1 MWFSDPGTQP
11 SWVLLSHDTE
21 ADAGLVLWRGRWTVP
36 TAASSPSCDGEK
48 PDPPAE
54 IASTSAHRL
63 CEWDPHAP
71 QPKEERQAKRKRDK
85 ARKHAKLAAAEG
97 MHVQEQL
104 DRLHPGNVRNRQAAQ
119 LVTAAFESL
128 TTALAMQPGCQ
139 TVIPG
144 VSAALQP
151 APQPGSE
158 HSQGGEQQQGQQAP
172 SPGRRCSHQPD
183 IQHMLRPKVQGCLL
197 PIPSSHPATVT
208 PSSHP
213 VPVTPPSHPAT
224 ITLEAE
230 ALQGQHQAT
239 FQPLPA
245 SPWPAGPG
253 CCEIV
258 GGSALAA
265 ALLARC
271 STVATIP
278 VPAAG
283 FGPVDGAGAAATA
296 ASPTAA
302 AATAGDKHSKLPY
315 PTCSPPPL
323 PDWVALHPLRHVL
336 RPKITLPITPQDD
349 SCGPSLPHA
358 PPLLASTGSSTTSN
372 SSSSPDH
379 TEALLTASPPS
390 LGVPP
395 ASQLPVP
402 AAGVQ
407 RQQQQQQQHLPPQPQ
422 WRHQQHEGARQP
434 LPQHEGAEQQQQQ
447 QQQQQP
453 REDCDLVRL
462 NHHSSGLGLGVASQR
477 CLPLYDHLVANPSD
491 QELLALAHQWP
502 VLLPPCSRFLMADL
516 TASRTWATLQQGR
529 PPEGYRLLV
538 ADPPWENASVKRSA
552 AYPALPARQLLR
564 LPLKE
569 LLHQVGSLT
578 TKAPACTLPA
588 SLMHT
593 QQPLCAQRCTQR
605 CTQPAQQQAAGSAA
619 GGWRLG
625 QKSDPVRVRDTEQ
638 SAMQESQE
646 LTVDGR
652 LCAAVTAL
660 DAVVLLWITNR
671 EKLHR
676 FVAEE
681 LLAAW
686 GLTHC
691 TTWYWLKLG
700 SGGHA
705 PISSLAS
712 MHRHPFEHLLVLRP
726 SGRCVDGQDA
736 SGTRTEHMRPGL
748 CQPSCGDDAE
758 WQPSADRLPRSLVIM
773 SCPAEHSRKPH
784 LGRLIARLLPSHGAM
799 GQLQPGI
806 LPARPLNL
814 ELFARDMHAGWDAVG
829 NEVLTFQRAELFYPV

>member
-1 MWFSDPGTQP
+1 MWFSDPGNQP
-11 SWVLLSHDTE
+11 NWVLLSHDTE

-36 TAASSPSCDGEK
+36 TAASSPSCDG
-48 PDPPAE
+48 AAV
-54 IASTSAHRL
+54 ASK
-63 CEWDPHAP
+63 AP
-71 QPKEERQAKRKRDK
+71 RPKEERQAKRKRDK

-97 MHVQEQL
+97 IHVQEQL

-119 LVTAAFESL
+119 LVTAAFESF

-172 SPGRRCSHQPD
+172 SPGKHQPD

-197 PIPSSHPATVT
+197 PIPSSHPAT
-208 PSSHP
+208 
-213 VPVTPPSHPAT
+213 VTPPSHPAT

-258 GGSALAA
+258 SGSALAA
-265 ALLARC
+265 ALPARC
-271 STVATIP
+271 STAATNSA
-278 VPAAG
+278 PAAG
-283 FGPVDGAGAAATA
+283 FRPVDGAEAAATA

-302 AATAGDKHSKLPY
+302 AGAAGDTHSELPY

-323 PDWVALHPLRHVL
+323 PDWVALHSLRHVL

-349 SCGPSLPHA
+349 SCQPSLPHA
-358 PPLLASTGSSTTSN
+358 PPLLASTGSSTTST
-372 SSSSPDH
+372 SGSPDH
-379 TEALLTASPPS
+379 TAALLAASPPS

-422 WRHQQHEGARQP
+422 WRHQQHEGARQS
-434 LPQHEGAEQQQQQ
+434 LPQHEGAEQQQ

-502 VLLPPCSRFLMADL
+502 VLLPPRSRFLMADL

-564 LPLKE
+564 LPLRG
-569 LLHQVGSLT
+569 LLHQ
-578 TKAPACTLPA
+578 
-588 SLMHT
+588 
-593 QQPLCAQRCTQR
+593 
-605 CTQPAQQQAAGSAA
+605 
-619 GGWRLG
+619 
-625 QKSDPVRVRDTEQ
+625 
-638 SAMQESQE
+638 
-646 LTVDGR
+646 
-652 LCAAVTAL
+652 

-829 NEVLTFQRAELFYPV
+829 NEVLTFQRAELFYPM

>member
-11 SWVLLSHDTE
+11 NWVLLSHDTE

-36 TAASSPSCDGEK
+36 TAASSPSCDGAAVAPK

-54 IASTSAHRL
+54 IAPTSAHRL
-63 CEWDPHAP
+63 CEWDPQAP
-71 QPKEERQAKRKRDK
+71 RPKEERQAKRKRDK

-119 LVTAAFESL
+119 LVTAAFESF

-158 HSQGGEQQQGQQAP
+158 HSQGGEQQLGQQAP
-172 SPGRRCSHQPD
+172 SPGRRCRHQPS

-213 VPVTPPSHPAT
+213 ATATPSSHPAT

-258 GGSALAA
+258 SGSALAA
-265 ALLARC
+265 ALPARC
-271 STVATIP
+271 STAATNSA
-278 VPAAG
+278 PAAG
-283 FGPVDGAGAAATA
+283 FSPVDGAGAAATASLAAAAGISPVESAPAAGFRPVDGAEAAATA

-302 AATAGDKHSKLPY
+302 AGAAGDTHSKPPY

-323 PDWVALHPLRHVL
+323 PDWVALHSLRHVL

-358 PPLLASTGSSTTSN
+358 PPLLASTRSSTTST
-372 SSSSPDH
+372 SSSHDH
-379 TEALLTASPPS
+379 TEALLAASPPS

-395 ASQLPVP
+395 AFQLPVP
-402 AAGVQ
+402 AFGVQ
-407 RQQQQQQQHLPPQPQ
+407 QQQQQQQQHLPPQPQ
-422 WRHQQHEGARQP
+422 WRHQQHEGARQS
-434 LPQHEGAEQQQQQ
+434 LPQHEGAEQQ

-462 NHHSSGLGLGVASQR
+462 NHHSLGLGLGVASQR
-477 CLPLYDHLVANPSD
+477 RLPLYDHLVANPSD

-502 VLLPPCSRFLMADL
+502 VLLPPRSRFLMADL

-564 LPLKE
+564 LPLRG
-569 LLHQVGSLT
+569 LLHQ
-578 TKAPACTLPA
+578 
-588 SLMHT
+588 
-593 QQPLCAQRCTQR
+593 
-605 CTQPAQQQAAGSAA
+605 
-619 GGWRLG
+619 
-625 QKSDPVRVRDTEQ
+625 
-638 SAMQESQE
+638 
-646 LTVDGR
+646 
-652 LCAAVTAL
+652 

-681 LLAAW
+681 LLGAW

-736 SGTRTEHMRPGL
+736 SETRTEHMRPGL
-748 CQPSCGDDAE
+748 CQPCCGDDVE

-784 LGRLIARLLPSHGAM
+784 LGRLIARLLPGLGAM
-799 GQLQPGI
+799 GQLQPGV

-829 NEVLTFQRAELFYPV
+829 NEVLTFQRAELFHPM